1 VTRLLMDTTALFKRY
16 LEEPGS
22 ERVLALSD
30 QARSMVVAAH
40 CKSELAAAIN
50 RQKHDGLVAADDYL
64 RIMTV
69 VQQDFAAFDRV
80 ELDRRVEAFAIAAME
95 RSRLCAIEAL
105 HIATAQAAGVDLFV
119 TADRRQAAAAGA
131 AGLKTELI
139 EA

>member
-1 VTRLLMDTTALFKRY
+1 MTRLLMDTSALYKRY
-16 LEEPGS
+16 QEEPGS
-22 ERVLALSD
+22 ERVLALSG

-40 CKSELAAAIN
+40 CKTEIASAIN
-50 RQKHDGLVAADDYL
+50 RQKHDGFVATDDYL

-69 VQQDFAAFDRV
+69 VQQDFSAFDRV

-95 RSRLCAIEAL
+95 RSRLRAMDAL

-119 TADRRQAAAAGA
+119 TADRRQAAAAVA